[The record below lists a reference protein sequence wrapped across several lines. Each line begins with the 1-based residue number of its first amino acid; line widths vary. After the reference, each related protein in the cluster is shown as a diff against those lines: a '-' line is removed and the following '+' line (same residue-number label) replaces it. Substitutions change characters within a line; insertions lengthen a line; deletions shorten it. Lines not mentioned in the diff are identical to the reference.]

1 MHFRYTFHLYW
12 VWFPKPQDLLWDGFH
27 HCLLWWLSAAHSSWC
42 LNHIT
47 IFKWKVENVKGL
59 KAWRG
64 LLLWVILQVK
74 KILLL
79 SYSVHEFHERVGDQ
93 ILSILGSYDLLGET
107 FTDLKMIQNQQCI
120 TEESTVNNT
129 SFLVGTVAQL
139 P

>member
-1 MHFRYTFHLYW
+1 M
-12 VWFPKPQDLLWDGFH
+12 
-27 HCLLWWLSAAHSSWC
+27 
-42 LNHIT
+42 
-47 IFKWKVENVKGL
+47 
-59 KAWRG
+59 
-64 LLLWVILQVK
+64 K

-129 SFLVGTVAQL
+129 SFLVGIVAQL